1 MTQQRF
7 FESILYILRYDFRDM
22 PKKFSRLLNYRDGL
36 IAQLTPPLVYVHF
49 EGVDSS
55 ICCLDLSC
63 QILDD
68 QYYVT
73 NLDIKRSLYNMLND
87 YNIIGDDGHLT
98 DLGQGVAD
106 SISRIIAQ
114 FETDSCPG
122 VQVQYFEITE
132 DGIDEYKNHI
142 EEIRAYLDKK
152 QRSQ

>member
-22 PKKFSRLLNYRDGL
+22 PKKFSCLLNYHDG
-36 IAQLTPPLVYVHF
+36 IAQHGPPHVDVRF

-63 QILDD
+63 RILD
-68 QYYVT
+68 QYNYVT
-73 NLDIKRSLYNMLND
+73 NLDIKRSLYNMLNV

-114 FETDSCPG
+114 FETDSFPF

-142 EEIRAYLDKK
+142 EEIRAYLDKE
-152 QRSQ
+152 QRNQ